1 MISKNLLFDIKKKKK
16 KKKQMIKMFL
26 FSFSFYQI
34 SSALLAQFGGGFFI
48 FIFYY
53 LFWWKAQ
60 FPKHQIGFEFIQLKS
75 SETQIEIWFVFS
87 LIDK

>member
-1 MISKNLLFDIKKKKK
+1 MISKNLLFDIKKKEKEK
-16 KKKQMIKMFL
+16 ANDKNVFHFL

-75 SETQIEIWFVFS
+75 SETQIEI
-87 LIDK
+87 